1 MKTRGYTTSF
11 TVEQSPEQVFA
22 AINNVRGWWPGEIEG
37 NTNRLGGEFTYR
49 YQDVHRSKQKVTDF
63 IPAKKVAWHVVDSN
77 LSFVKTK
84 SEWSGTDIVF
94 EIAAMD
100 DKTEVRFTHIG
111 LIPRYE
117 CYGSCSGAW
126 GMLINDNLRNL
137 IITGEAQP
145 DVFA

>member
-49 YQDVHRSKQKVTDF
+49 YQDVRRSKQKVTEF
-63 IPAKKVAWHVVDSN
+63 IPAKKVAWHVLDSN

-94 EIAAMD
+94 EIDAMD
-100 DKTEVRFTHIG
+100 DKSSIYAHRSHPQIRV
-111 LIPRYE
+111 
-117 CYGSCSGAW
+117 
-126 GMLINDNLRNL
+126 LRQL
-137 IITGEAQP
+137 LGRVGQAHKRQFAEP
-145 DVFA
+145 DH